1 MNGIDLINNLLDEL
15 ARARDILLDMREGT
29 EVSQDT
35 MDELIDDIRTD
46 FERYDDIADSIN
58 AYIEEYEDKEF

>member
-1 MNGIDLINNLLDEL
+1 MNGIDLINNLIDEVV
-15 ARARDILLDMREGT
+15 RAKYILLDIKDGT

-46 FERYDDIADSIN
+46 LDRYYDVADSIN
-58 AYIEEYEDKEF
+58 ACVEDIEVE